1 MTKHPINTRLLHWLS
16 ALLIIGLFFLGLWM
30 RSLDYYSAW
39 YQTAPNIHKQVGL
52 LVFVLMTLRLLWR
65 MKSPSVPALNTHKAW
80 EIKLGHAVHL
90 VLYVA
95 IFVILFSGY
104 FISTADNKGIEILGL
119 FDVPPLITA
128 IDQQEDI
135 AGLIHE
141 YVAYGL
147 MALVGLHIA
156 GALKHHFVDKDT
168 TIKRM
173 L

>member
-1 MTKHPINTRLLHWLS
+1 MTKYPFNTRLLHWLS

-30 RSLDYYSAW
+30 RSLDYYSSW
-39 YQTAPNIHKQVGL
+39 YQTAPNIHKQVGVL
-52 LVFVLMTLRLLWR
+52 LFTLMILRLAWR
-65 MKSPSVPALNTHKAW
+65 IKSPAMLALNTHKSW
-80 EIKLGHAVHL
+80 ELKLGHVVHL
-90 VLYVA
+90 ILYVA

-119 FDVPPLITA
+119 FDVPALITA

-141 YVAYGL
+141 YTAYGL

>member
-1 MTKHPINTRLLHWLS
+1 MSKYPVNTRLLHWIS

-30 RSLDYYSAW
+30 RSLDYYSGW
-39 YQTAPNIHKQVGL
+39 YQTAPNIHKQIGMLL
-52 LVFVLMTLRLLWR
+52 LVLMVLRLLWR
-65 MKSPSVPALNTHKAW
+65 IKSPAMPALNTHKAW
-80 EIKLGHAVHL
+80 EIKLGHVVHS
-90 VLYVA
+90 VLYMAVF
-95 IFVILFSGY
+95 IILFSGY

-119 FDVPPLITA
+119 FEVPALITA
-128 IDQQEDI
+128 IEHQEDI
-135 AGLIHE
+135 AGVIHE

-147 MALVGLHIA
+147 MAFVALHIA

>member
-1 MTKHPINTRLLHWLS
+1 MAHEKLKR
-16 ALLIIGLFFLGLWM
+16 A
-30 RSLDYYSAW
+30 
-39 YQTAPNIHKQVGL
+39 
-52 LVFVLMTLRLLWR
+52 
-65 MKSPSVPALNTHKAW
+65 ALNTHKAW

-119 FDVPPLITA
+119 FDVPALITA